1 MIVGLWALGATAEAA
16 MVSLDVDPSTAGI
29 QDKIKVQLGDT
40 VTVDVVVDAVTD
52 LNAFEFNLGYIGAR
66 LNARTIMSG
75 MFLPGP
81 PISAVEDLGPPL
93 LKYAEFQFSD
103 AASSG
108 TDVVLASI
116 IFDTVGLGTSTLTLP
131 VVKLSGPHS
140 FEILNGS
147 GTGGSITVVPI
158 PGAALLF
165 GTGLIGLIAI
175 ARRKSLRTEN

>member
-1 MIVGLWALGATAEAA
+1 MIVGLWALGATAEAV

-29 QDKIKVQLGDT
+29 QNAISVPFGPS

-52 LNAFEFNLGYIGAR
+52 LNAFQFNLGYIGAI
-66 LNARTIMSG
+66 LNATTITSG
-75 MFLPGP
+75 MFLSAGI
-81 PISAVEDLGPPL
+81 PIGVDLGPPL
-93 LKYAEFQFSD
+93 LKYGEFQFSD

-131 VVKLSGPHS
+131 VVKLSGPHA

-175 ARRKSLRTEN
+175 ARRKSLRTKN